1 LHIKQT
7 SETLMKHHSF
17 THLELQCTR
26 IHLNQCTY
34 RSIGPSMLTIN
45 QHASILISAHIDR
58 SGPVCSPSTNM
69 IYYAQAQLT
78 RFVTDDSGFGNNLSK
93 QPVNQRF
100 DISETETNRVAQED
114 DWGRI

>member
-1 LHIKQT
+1 
-7 SETLMKHHSF
+7 MKHHSF
-17 THLELQCTR
+17 THLELQCMR
-26 IHLNQCTY
+26 IHL
-34 RSIGPSMLTIN
+34 
-45 QHASILISAHIDR
+45 LISAHIDR

-69 IYYAQAQLT
+69 LYYAQAQLT

-100 DISETETNRVAQED
+100 DIAETETNRVAQED